1 MERNRAELAG
11 DRNENKHHEI
21 AKRMIQKG
29 GRRDIFLGTREC
41 QGYVEP
47 CVFDEGS
54 SPYDEIQELSFGL
67 MYHGITYADEA
78 YSADTAGHM
87 TANFW
92 NAVMRK
98 GIITF
103 PKPKECPLHK
113 TLGEMPVKP
122 FGASLQNFTGLREF
136 GEVD

>member
-1 MERNRAELAG
+1 M
-11 DRNENKHHEI
+11 
-21 AKRMIQKG
+21 
-29 GRRDIFLGTREC
+29 
-41 QGYVEP
+41 EP
-47 CVFDEGS
+47 CVFDGGS